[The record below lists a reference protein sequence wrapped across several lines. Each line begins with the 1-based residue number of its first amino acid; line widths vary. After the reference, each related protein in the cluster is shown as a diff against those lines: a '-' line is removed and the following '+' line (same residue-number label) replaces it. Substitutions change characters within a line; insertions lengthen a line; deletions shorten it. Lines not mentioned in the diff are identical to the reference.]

1 MLGGKF
7 HIATRFVVER
17 EARVGSAV
25 VSPGVSSAHFR
36 IENDHPRVTVE
47 LRSDLV
53 TIAQCCDLRDVS
65 TYDLTA

>member
-1 MLGGKF
+1 
-7 HIATRFVVER
+7 
-17 EARVGSAV
+17 VGSAV

-47 LRSDLV
+47 LRSNLV